1 MRLYDIDPGLSKA
14 KYNDLRR
21 QFTERGSL
29 GFETRFRRK
38 DGSVFPVDVNSNL
51 FAFEGNRY
59 SISFIRDL
67 TEKMKHEN
75 QKAAMEAHLRQAQRM
90 EALGTLAGGVAHDF
104 NNIIAAI
111 YGYSELAQL
120 RCPEKSKLRNY
131 VEQIATA
138 CIRAKNLVQQI
149 LTFSRRGITEK
160 RLINISSVVE
170 EALTLIRAT
179 FPSTIEIRQD
189 LAAGL
194 RDVLADETQIH
205 QVVMNLCTNAYQAMG
220 NDGGLLEISLTAV
233 TVGNYDSS
241 CYPVVSPGR
250 YLKLIVADTGKGM
263 EPAQMERIFDPYFTT
278 KKPGEGTGMGLSTV
292 HGIVKDHGGSIKVYS
307 QPGVGTTIQVFF
319 PLAKNDFQPSR
330 ADTAS
335 FSPGRG
341 VILFVDDEEQL
352 RDIGSE
358 LLEGLGYLVETRVD
372 PMGTIEAFRLNPL
385 KYDLLITDWTMPQ
398 MTGGKLARKVRKIR
412 PDIPII
418 LCTGLPAAIDDVAL
432 KEVGVRHVLP
442 KPVALNRL
450 AAAVT
455 KTLEDR
461 PVNR

>member
-1 MRLYDIDPGLSKA
+1 MISTVQDTTESRRLQEQLQQA
-14 KYNDLRR
+14 
-21 QFTERGSL
+21 
-29 GFETRFRRK
+29 
-38 DGSVFPVDVNSNL
+38 
-51 FAFEGNRY
+51 
-59 SISFIRDL
+59 
-67 TEKMKHEN
+67 
-75 QKAAMEAHLRQAQRM
+75 QKMEAV
-90 EALGTLAGGVAHDF
+90 GTLASGIAHDF
-104 NNIIAAI
+104 NNILSAI

-278 KKPGEGTGMGLSTV
+278 KKRGEGTGLGLSVV
-292 HGIVKDHGGSIKVYS
+292 HGIVKKLHGQISVYS
-307 QPGVGTTIQVFF
+307 E
-319 PLAKNDFQPSR
+319 
-330 ADTAS
+330 
-335 FSPGRG
+335 PGRG
-341 VILFVDDEEQL
+341 TVFHVLLPCIPSEDAADITGKDEPVSGGGEHIVVVDDEKPIVAL
-352 RDIGSE
+352 LTE
-358 LLEGLGYLVETRVD
+358 LLTELGYRVS
-372 PMGTIEAFRLNPL
+372 PFTSSEAALSFFKDGSRSQSV
-385 KYDLLITDWTMPQ
+385 DLLITDMNMPK
-398 MTGGKLARKVRKIR
+398 MCGDELSRHILALF
-412 PDIPII
+412 PTLPIVI
-418 LCTGLPAAIDDVAL
+418 CTGFSDNLDANKAKAIGIREYLA
-432 KEVGVRHVLP
+432 
-442 KPVALNRL
+442 KPVTERRL
-450 AAAVT
+450 AASIRR
-455 KTLEDR
+455 LLD
-461 PVNR
+461 